1 MYTPSSGAQ
10 GDCRNWL
17 PTLET
22 PACEKRLKPVTDT
35 EDGFYVLRAV
45 RAQVFSQP
53 ANMYIQRAG
62 QNPTT
67 VPPDA
72 HQEDLSRND
81 LSGVFRQQQE
91 QLAFFASE
99 RQPAGIEEREFVGK
113 TYFEMRVL
121 VTEL

>member
-1 MYTPSSGAQ
+1 SAPAAGSWRARGLRECAWSRASGAQ
-10 GDCRNWL
+10 GDCRNGR
-17 PTLET
+17 PRLET
-22 PACEKRLKPVTDT
+22 PACAKRLKPVTDT

-72 HQEDLSRND
+72 HQEDLSRNA
-81 LSGVFRQQQE
+81 LSG
-91 QLAFFASE
+91 
-99 RQPAGIEEREFVGK
+99 
-113 TYFEMRVL
+113 
-121 VTEL
+121 